1 MKTYVENKRQAFK
14 EGFRDGIP
22 IGLGYFAVS
31 FSLGILAK
39 QAGLNAFQGFLASL
53 FNNAS
58 AGEYAM
64 FTLVAAG
71 ATYMEVAIMTFVANA
86 RYLLMSTALS
96 QKIHPDMS
104 IIHRLLVAFDVT
116 DEIFAISINRP
127 GFLNPYY
134 NYGAFAIALPGWS
147 FGTALGVLAGELMP
161 LRLVSAFSVALYGMF
176 LACIVPAARKNKV
189 VAVLI
194 IICFVASYL
203 AASVPGISSISGG
216 TRTIILTVII
226 AAIAA
231 LLFPRPLMEDDADE

>member
-1 MKTYVENKRQAFK
+1 MKTYAENKRQAFK

-96 QKIHPDMS
+96 QKIHPDMP

-147 FGTALGVLAGELMP
+147 LGTALGVLAGELMP